1 MIIPEKTIIKSLLI
15 SLLITIGFVV
25 LGFFNQKA
33 LQKEHD
39 RQMKKMIEDVN
50 AEREKIIKEKNDE
63 IYILRLENDRISK
76 DMIAAYNELIEIDK
90 KLSNLKKDTNKKISD
105 IKKMN
110 NTELE
115 KYWRDELK

>member
-1 MIIPEKTIIKSLLI
+1 MIIPEKTIIRSLLTT
-15 SLLITIGFVV
+15 LLITIGFVV
-25 LGFFNQKA
+25 LGFFNQKQ

-50 AEREKIIKEKNDE
+50 NEREKIINEKNKE
-63 IYILRLENDRISK
+63 IYILRLENERISK
-76 DMIAAYNELIEIDK
+76 DMISAYNELIEIDK
-90 KLSNLKKDTNKKISD
+90 KLSNLKKDSNKKISD

>member
-1 MIIPEKTIIKSLLI
+1 MIIPEKTIIRSLLTT
-15 SLLITIGFVV
+15 LLITIGFVV
-25 LGFFNQKA
+25 LGFFNQKQ
-33 LQKEHD
+33 LQKKHD

-50 AEREKIIKEKNDE
+50 NEREKIINEKNKE
-63 IYILRLENDRISK
+63 IYILRLENERISK
-76 DMIAAYNELIEIDK
+76 DMISAYNELIEIDK
-90 KLSNLKKDTNKKISD
+90 KLSNLKKDSNKKISD